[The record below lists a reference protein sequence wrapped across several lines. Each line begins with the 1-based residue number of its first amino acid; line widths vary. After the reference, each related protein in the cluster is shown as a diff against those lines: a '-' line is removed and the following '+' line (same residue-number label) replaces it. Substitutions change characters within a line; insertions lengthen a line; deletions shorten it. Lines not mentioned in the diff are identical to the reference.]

1 MPAGGVPF
9 PSRQRPELTGSS
21 LRKRKCNIA
30 VNGEGCTSCTVR
42 GLECSRKN
50 LPLLAASEPK
60 RSLRAHSPALNG
72 PVATGEET
80 TSGLPPKPICMELT
94 RLYFDVIHDKFHS
107 LFHQPSMIQDV
118 LDNRAPVVLLY
129 GMMTLSARF
138 SKNPFF
144 QDSDARERG
153 RQYSTKCRQFLDLDD
168 VSLITVQACVLLGA
182 AAVAEGKPG
191 VESVYYAAACRIAQL
206 LDLPNRVTVTPLE
219 KEINLR
225 VWWTLCLTDVWSS
238 TGVGLPRLMAH
249 RDDVPLPMDERVF
262 LRLKQEDTNPAKIS
276 PRPEA
281 SLIAQMI
288 KLNKILAEIY
298 AINSMAV
305 IGQAD
310 GAALE
315 TDVRNASYHL
325 DEWQAALPDYMRDT
339 PANMVRYASEGLG
352 RTFVALHIGYYHYG
366 QLLFYRFLQQDCHT
380 SVPSTHFYA
389 NKCKSYAAHLCEL
402 LYAANANPDCEVL
415 YSMVG
420 HILVVS
426 STVQLY
432 ILLFGVDDDEIKIAR
447 ARLERNFEILQHLR
461 TFWPT
466 LDMSLIRLRAFHQA
480 CRVSMNTS
488 FRLDQWMLRFL
499 SEFAQPVDDKFSEA
513 ADPSSLRLR
522 NIGAIPSDLRDFLR

>member
-1 MPAGGVPF
+1 M
-9 PSRQRPELTGSS
+9 RTLQMLS
-21 LRKRKCNIA
+21 LIR
-30 VNGEGCTSCTVR
+30 
-42 GLECSRKN
+42 
-50 LPLLAASEPK
+50 
-60 RSLRAHSPALNG
+60 
-72 PVATGEET
+72 
-80 TSGLPPKPICMELT
+80 
-94 RLYFDVIHDKFHS
+94 F
-107 LFHQPSMIQDV
+107 
-118 LDNRAPVVLLY
+118 
-129 GMMTLSARF
+129 RF

-144 QDSDARERG
+144 QDSDAREKG
-153 RQYSTKCRQFLDLDD
+153 RQYSAKCKRFLDLDN
-168 VSLITVQACVLLGA
+168 VSLTTVQACVLLGA
-182 AAVAEGKPG
+182 TAVAEGKPAE
-191 VESVYYAAACRIAQL
+191 ESVYYAAACRIAQL
-206 LDLPNRVTVTPLE
+206 LDLPNRFTVTPLE
-219 KEINLR
+219 KEVNLR
-225 VWWTLCLTDVWSS
+225 GPFPFLPLSKYDISDSSVITVWWTLCLIDVWSS
-238 TGVGLPRLMAH
+238 TGIGLPRLMVH

-262 LRLKQEDTNPAKIS
+262 LQLKREDTNTVKAL

-288 KLNKILAEIY
+288 KLNQILAEIY
-298 AINSMAV
+298 GINNMAV

-315 TDVRNASYHL
+315 TAIRNASYHL

-339 PANMVRYASEGLG
+339 PVNMARYASEGLG

-366 QLLFYRFLQQDCHT
+366 QLLFYRFLQQDCHG
-380 SVPSTHFYA
+380 SVPSTLFYA
-389 NKCKSYAAHLCEL
+389 NKCKTYAAHLCEL
-402 LYAANANPDCEVL
+402 LYTANANPNCEVL

-447 ARLERNFEILQHLR
+447 TRLERNFEILQHLR

-466 LDMSLIRLRAFHQA
+466 LDLSFIRLRAFHQA

-513 ADPSSLRLR
+513 PDPSALRVE
-522 NIGAIPSDLRDFLR
+522 NIDAIPSGLRDFLS